1 MEDRGVKHHRV
12 RSLVCCGSRSTH
24 EHLCTTSLIDC
35 LPVPPIPLHPPRS
48 PFHSQEQPGT
58 QDEQLWGRAAWE
70 ETLDAVLGKGASL
83 TVPEATTMRDVGLT
97 MVCMDP
103 SGRGDLSRSVF
114 SRGLAGLRV
123 GMSAS
128 QRQQL
133 VETLQGACVRRVTY
147 KAFLAAIERRTTV
160 QAGTTSGGG
169 ESGGNRTEAA
179 AQIAQLQSTIDGLE
193 GANAYLNN
201 RVQELEAQVK
211 AGGAAANA
219 GASAGAS
226 LAVGTRVKAMAKG
239 FKEHYPGEIE
249 AMAADGTYSVKYDDG
264 DHKTGI
270 PMSSIIVLG
279 QQPSAGALAVGTRV
293 EAMAKGFKAHYPG
306 EIEAVAADGT
316 YSVKYDDGDHK
327 TGIPASMIRLEGSGS
342 APAAP
347 AFVDNGGAV
356 NAGVAVNVTLT
367 GGAYPGRVWRVNMEN
382 MGPEDSP
389 TFDVDFDD
397 GDRRFLL
404 TVRLLVVAFGSCGV
418 GSCSIIFVFS
428 AAGQLRAFCVQG
440 LFCCF

>member
-1 MEDRGVKHHRV
+1 MAADGTYSVKYDDGDHKT
-12 RSLVCCGSRSTH
+12 G
-24 EHLCTTSLIDC
+24 
-35 LPVPPIPLHPPRS
+35 IPMS
-48 PFHSQEQPGT
+48 SIIVVGQQP
-58 QDEQLWGRAAWE
+58 
-70 ETLDAVLGKGASL
+70 
-83 TVPEATTMRDVGLT
+83 
-97 MVCMDP
+97 
-103 SGRGDLSRSVF
+103 
-114 SRGLAGLRV
+114 
-123 GMSAS
+123 
-128 QRQQL
+128 
-133 VETLQGACVRRVTY
+133 
-147 KAFLAAIERRTTV
+147 
-160 QAGTTSGGG
+160 
-169 ESGGNRTEAA
+169 
-179 AQIAQLQSTIDGLE
+179 
-193 GANAYLNN
+193 
-201 RVQELEAQVK
+201 
-211 AGGAAANA
+211 
-219 GASAGAS
+219 SAGA
-226 LAVGTRVKAMAKG
+226 LAVGTRVEAMAKG

-270 PMSSIIVLG
+270 PMSSIIVVG